1 MAPPV
6 LSAWRQRLAGRGW
19 RTWLASHG
27 WLGVAVLVGGGL
39 AVTALMSPDRQQQL
53 QEHVASGP
61 LRDVAEAQVLRV
73 DLQQGDRQ
81 WQALRTAGGWTLN
94 APGAATATAPQALS
108 AQLDGAVRL
117 LRNAAIERELPAEA
131 PEYGLA
137 APQAL
142 QVRVFTRADA
152 AAAPDFTFTFGGAN
166 PVALARYTRLQV
178 AGGAASAPAAQ
189 VVLLPSYVAE
199 AWEQAVGLR

>member
-1 MAPPV
+1 MRPGRGLGVVAPPV
-6 LSAWRQRLAGRGW
+6 LSAWRQRLAGQ
-19 RTWLASHG
+19 G
-27 WLGVAVLVGGGL
+27 WLWVAVLVGGGL
-39 AVTALMSPDRQQQL
+39 AATALLSPDRQQQL

-81 WQALRTAGGWTLN
+81 WQALRTAGGWTMSG
-94 APGAATATAPQALS
+94 PGAASAAAPQALS

-137 APQAL
+137 APQVL
-142 QVRVFTRADA
+142 QVRVFTRTDA
-152 AAAPDFTFTFGGAN
+152 GAAPDFTFTFGGAN

-178 AGGAASAPAAQ
+178 AAGARAAQ
-189 VVLLPSYVAE
+189 VVLLPAYVAE
-199 AWEQAVGLR
+199 AWEQVAGLR